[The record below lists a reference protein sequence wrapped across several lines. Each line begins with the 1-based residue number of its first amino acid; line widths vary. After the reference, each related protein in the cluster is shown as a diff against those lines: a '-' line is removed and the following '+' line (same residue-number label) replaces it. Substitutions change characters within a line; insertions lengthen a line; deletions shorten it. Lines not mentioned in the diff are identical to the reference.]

1 MQLLSVLILEV
12 RQQDAAENRFS
23 EEWGNKDVLSES
35 GVLNTLKQEV
45 HLLINFA
52 SASPFWLTQEN
63 CV

>member
-52 SASPFWLTQEN
+52 SASPF
-63 CV
+63 